1 MRDDYLT
8 DMETRHS
15 QIRLYI
21 DAPLSVGG
29 AVSLSREHAH
39 YLGTVMRKSVGYKL
53 AIFNGRDGCF
63 EAEITE
69 LNRKAG
75 SLLVQDLMQAQW
87 SSPDLWFLFAPVK
100 RARLD
105 YMAQKATELGASV
118 IWPVRTDYCQVKSV
132 KDERL
137 EANAI
142 EAAEQTERLDIP
154 TIQPFTDLDA
164 LLDDWPEDRLLFF
177 CDERL
182 ATPPPQQSP
191 LNDASGKNN
200 SGESNSDHNGN
211 AARILSQIK
220 PHQKAAVLI
229 GPEGGFSMAEK
240 QKIDALPASYG
251 LSLGPRI
258 LRADTAALSVLSL
271 YQALCGDWADT
282 SQSS

>member
-1 MRDDYLT
+1 
-8 DMETRHS
+8 METRHS

-21 DAPLSVGG
+21 DTPLSVGCE
-29 AVSLSREHAH
+29 VSLSREHAH
-39 YLGTVMRKSVGYKL
+39 YLATVMRKSVGTSL

-63 EAEITE
+63 LAHITDIS
-69 LNRKAG
+69 RKSG
-75 SLLVQDLMQAQW
+75 TLMVQELMQSQW

-100 RARLD
+100 KARLD

-137 EANAI
+137 GANAI

-154 TIQPFTDLDA
+154 MIQPFTDLDKII
-164 LLDDWPEDRLLFF
+164 DDWPDDRLLLF

-182 ATPPPQQSP
+182 ARQPNEEDS
-191 LNDASGKNN
+191 LS
-200 SGESNSDHNGN
+200 ELNSDHNGQ

-220 PHQKAAVLI
+220 PHQKAAVLV

-240 QKIDALPASYG
+240 QKIDALPLSYG

-271 YQALCGDWADT
+271 YQALCGDWVYPT
-282 SQSS
+282 QSS

>member
-1 MRDDYLT
+1 
-8 DMETRHS
+8 METRHS

-21 DAPLSVGG
+21 DTPLFVGCE
-29 AVSLSREHAH
+29 VSLSRDHAH
-39 YLGTVMRKSVGYKL
+39 YLATVMRKAVGTSL

-63 EAEITE
+63 LAHIKDISRKSGTLMVQE
-69 LNRKAG
+69 LIQ
-75 SLLVQDLMQAQW
+75 SQW

-100 RARLD
+100 KARLD

-118 IWPVRTDYCQVKSV
+118 IWPVRTDYCQVKTV

-154 TIQPFTDLDA
+154 MIQPFTDLDKI
-164 LLDDWPEDRLLFF
+164 LDDWPDDRLLLF

-182 ATPPPQQSP
+182 ARQPHKEDS
-191 LNDASGKNN
+191 LS
-200 SGESNSDHNGN
+200 ELNSDHNGQ

-220 PHQKAAVLI
+220 PHQKAAVLV

-240 QKIDALPASYG
+240 QKIDALPLSYG

-271 YQALCGDWADT
+271 YQALCGDWVHPT
-282 SQSS
+282 QSS